1 MPYDSHN
8 PLTVALPYNFM
19 SSNDYPTEVMANR
32 FVAWRSFIK
41 ELLNYFK
48 EYASVQ
54 EEIVRQQA
62 RLQQAV
68 GSTARSIA
76 TPAAANHS
84 SNIGNQDL
92 EAISKS
98 FLPIGNGS
106 VQDVPDILF
115 HYHQQNVTNS
125 SKTLKEINA
134 IIIPKLEELRKDL
147 LVKIKEIKNLQND
160 FKNNLNKELNE
171 TKSLISQYNQAIEW
185 ANKLDTSHNSHQAD
199 GEQGKY
205 DPFLVKT
212 KLDRQLKRQLVEEN
226 YLYDAY
232 SNLQNAGKQLESIV
246 VAEIQ
251 NYLSLFLKLIRE
263 ENLTFSNYLE
273 PNIINGFLSKETNF
287 EWNAFIE
294 RNLPSN
300 NLSVSAVGNQT
311 TSSVKNGT
319 FIDLD
324 IPKRHL
330 QDFVVRN
337 AESNL
342 NVAVREGY
350 LERRSKF
357 LKNYS
362 SAWYVLTCSFIH
374 EFKSNDRKKDPHP
387 VMSLPLDSC
396 TVSDHSKDD
405 GKPNGVYKF
414 ILTSK
419 LANALMHKT
428 HKWVFRTNTY
438 QDMIDWFN
446 DIKKMTSLPTP
457 IARARTLPNR
467 PKNVVSAVKAESR
480 ASSIRSPTRSLRTV
494 NTNTSNLQKTSTR
507 NSNRPLSQ
515 TTSSANAN
523 RLSST
528 FSLRNNQSPRLAN
541 MINSDGTIITP
552 VETDDNVKRNPSLM
566 SHSGQD
572 QTSRNQTMQLQPN
585 YVPLP
590 QSLYQQQ
597 IQQQQQP
604 PRSTLPIM
612 RYQQQPYQLIP
623 MESVTGGGNPQ
634 QGQFANIG
642 TPSSSVPYYIPGGAQ
657 PQQFYDPVQQQYY
670 TITPGAP
677 VSQQQ
682 SQNGQQVAPQPQF
695 FPTSP
700 RGAPVLILSTS
711 PAAQPFGSA
720 YFSQFAGAPMPQSQ
734 QQAQPQAQSQPQSQQ
749 GQQASQKN
757 IHPMYLNGDLSS
769 PDERTNEGTQGVTQ
783 TGDTS
788 LHPNIQR
795 NLSADEV
802 STLKSGPIEQEQRSQ
817 INANGD
823 INIIVSDD
831 K

>member
-1 MPYDSHN
+1 MP
-8 PLTVALPYNFM
+8 
-19 SSNDYPTEVMANR
+19 
-32 FVAWRSFIK
+32 

-68 GSTARSIA
+68 GSTARSISSPTHTGHSA
-76 TPAAANHS
+76 NTPS
-84 SNIGNQDL
+84 QDL
-92 EAISKS
+92 EAITKS
-98 FLPIGNGS
+98 FLPVGNGS

-125 SKTLKEINA
+125 SKTLKEISA

-147 LVKIKEIKNLQND
+147 VVKIKEIKNLQND

-171 TKSLISQYNQAIEW
+171 TKTLISQYNQAIEW
-185 ANKLDTSHNSHQAD
+185 ANKLDTNHNLHHAD

-232 SNLQNAGKQLESIV
+232 ANLQNAGKQLEGIV
-246 VAEIQ
+246 VTEIQ
-251 NYLSLFLKLIRE
+251 SYVSSFLKLIRE
-263 ENLTFSNYLE
+263 ENSTFSNYLE
-273 PNIINGFLSKETNF
+273 PNIMNGFLSKENNF

-330 QDFVVRN
+330 QDFVIRN

-405 GKPNGVYKF
+405 GKSNGVYKF

-419 LANALMHKT
+419 SANALMNKT
-428 HKWVFRTNTY
+428 HKWVFRTDSY
-438 QDMIDWFN
+438 KDMIDWFN
-446 DIKKMTSLPTP
+446 DIKKLTSLPTP
-457 IARARTLPNR
+457 IARARSLPAR
-467 PKNVVSAVKAESR
+467 PNNTVSAVKAGSR

-494 NTNTSNLQKTSTR
+494 TSNATNLQRTSTGTLH
-507 NSNRPLSQ
+507 RPLSQ
-515 TTSSANAN
+515 ATSSANAN

-528 FSLRNNQSPRLAN
+528 FSQRNNQSPRLAH

-552 VETDDNVKRNPSLM
+552 VETDDGVKRNLSSA
-566 SHSGQD
+566 SHTGYEPVRQNTTTQSQ
-572 QTSRNQTMQLQPN
+572 SN
-585 YVPLP
+585 YVP
-590 QSLYQQQ
+590 QTQAQY
-597 IQQQQQP
+597 QQQQP
-604 PRSTLPIM
+604 PPGSASPAV
-612 RYQQQPYQLIP
+612 RYQQQPPFHQLIP
-623 MESVTGGGNPQ
+623 VESITSGGNPQ
-634 QGQFANIG
+634 QGHFSNNIG
-642 TPSSSVPYYIPGGAQ
+642 TPSSSVPYYVQGGAQ
-657 PQQFYDPVQQQYY
+657 VQQFYDPVQQQYY
-670 TITPGAP
+670 TITPSVP

-682 SQNGQQVAPQPQF
+682 SQNGQQVNPQF

-700 RGAPVLILSTS
+700 RAAPVSILSTS

-720 YFSQFAGAPMPQSQ
+720 YFSQFAGNSAPQSQ
-734 QQAQPQAQSQPQSQQ
+734 PQQPQQSQPQSQSNQ
-749 GQQASQKN
+749 DQSGQKN
-757 IHPMYLNGDLSS
+757 LQPSALNGDLNQPVDHANDDSV
-769 PDERTNEGTQGVTQ
+769 TYNVTQ
-783 TGDTS
+783 KGDGS
-788 LHPNIQR
+788 LHPNVQR
-795 NLSADEV
+795 NFSADEV
-802 STLKSGPIEQEQRSQ
+802 STLKSALAEQAQPPL
-817 INANGD
+817 ANGD
-823 INIIVSDD
+823 INIVVGEN